1 MIGVVD
7 NEVAIVKQIR
17 DGVSLSAAEGT
28 ARMRFFPS
36 RGGDVSFERL
46 LAERVPAAAIVAFAA
61 AKKAVK
67 WGLSV
72 LPAAPTAVEYTGV
85 IDFAQERSIYNCG
98 TFWKLFAPGR
108 DYVGKPGA
116 WEADEHDGIT
126 CYEPF
131 WLLELLNA
139 TVTAADDGTELI
151 RREKCRHYRGTANFG
166 LTSARSKRTL
176 AIPLG
181 LDDLNL
187 EALEIEVWLD
197 TAGRIRRA
205 AFNRSGTL
213 TLLDLYDFGQPDA
226 IDLPNASELL
236 PDEE

>member
-1 MIGVVD
+1 
-7 NEVAIVKQIR
+7 
-17 DGVSLSAAEGT
+17 
-28 ARMRFFPS
+28 
-36 RGGDVSFERL
+36 

-131 WLLELLNA
+131 WLLRWTRMSRGMWNFVSEVMVAGLLG
-139 TVTAADDGTELI
+139 VGRPS
-151 RREKCRHYRGTANFG
+151 RRQ
-166 LTSARSKRTL
+166 
-176 AIPLG
+176 
-181 LDDLNL
+181 
-187 EALEIEVWLD
+187 
-197 TAGRIRRA
+197 RRL
-205 AFNRSGTL
+205 SL
-213 TLLDLYDFGQPDA
+213 
-226 IDLPNASELL
+226 
-236 PDEE
+236 